1 MTIKFVHDGDTSQFS
16 VTVAP
21 IQFKA
26 MLYTYTHFVIHIL
39 LKVSKTDEILTK
51 KHGILF

>member
-1 MTIKFVHDGDTSQFS
+1 
-16 VTVAP
+16 
-21 IQFKA
+21 

-51 KHGILF
+51 KAWNFILNFE